1 MELSLSNK
9 LKIVVGQ
16 QMQLSLRVLQM
27 SNLQLEEY
35 MRSLFEENPL
45 LAEKAP
51 AERPPRSLSAA
62 ENAFRQS
69 GARYN
74 LEDAEFLQAGLHSES
89 FRDYVLAQINM
100 TKMPQKLRRE
110 LTWLCYELDE
120 RGYLPESPG
129 DLKPFGGSA
138 DEYAAAVEKLQSL
151 EPAGVGARSVQECLC
166 LQLKRGGVT
175 DELPY
180 ILCRGYL
187 DRLARG
193 QLNSIAKELNIS
205 TAKVDQAKKAVLAL
219 NPRITNGFAGGNA
232 AHYVIPDVEII
243 RDGDSL
249 EAVYAD
255 KYLPSYIIDPYYS
268 EMLRDENLSGA
279 EREYIQD
286 KLSQAQQA
294 LGIVEK
300 RRDTVLACA
309 KFILEKQR
317 AFFLDGSRKL
327 VPVSMTEA
335 AEQLGVHVSTVSRT
349 VHEKYILCEWGL
361 FPMDHF
367 FSREV
372 KGSMG
377 GTTANLEETIKDI
390 ISRED
395 PQKPLSDM
403 KIAEMVSAM
412 GLEVSRRTVAKYRD
426 KAAIP
431 PASARRER

>member
-1 MELSLSNK
+1 MELALSNK

-16 QMQLSLRVLQM
+16 QMQLSLKVLQM
-27 SNLQLEEY
+27 SSLQLEEY

-45 LAEKAP
+45 LAETPP
-51 AERPPRSLSAA
+51 AERLPRSLSAA
-62 ENAFRQS
+62 KNAFRQS
-69 GARYN
+69 GTRYN

-89 FRDYVLAQINM
+89 FLDYVLAQIN
-100 TKMPQKLRRE
+100 TAKIPQRLRQE

-120 RGYLPESPG
+120 RGYLPDPPS
-129 DLKPFGGSA
+129 DMTLFGGSS

-166 LQLKRGGVT
+166 LQLRRGGVT

-180 ILCRGYL
+180 ILCRRYL
-187 DRLARG
+187 DRLAHG

-205 TAKVDQAKKAVLAL
+205 TAKVEQAKKVVLAL
-219 NPRITNGFAGGNA
+219 NPLITNGFAGGDE
-232 AHYVIPDVEII
+232 AHYVIPDIEII
-243 RDGDSL
+243 RDGDRL

-255 KYLPSYIIDPYYS
+255 KYLPGYIIDPYYS
-268 EMLRDENLSGA
+268 EMLRDESLSGP

-300 RRDTVLACA
+300 RRNTVLTCA
-309 KFILEKQR
+309 EFILEKQR
-317 AFFLDGSRKL
+317 SFFLDGSKKL

-349 VHEKYILCEWGL
+349 VHEKYILCEWGV
-361 FPMDHF
+361 FPMSHF

-372 KGSMG
+372 KAAMG
-377 GTTANLEETIKDI
+377 GTTANLEDMIKDI
-390 ISRED
+390 ISHED

-403 KIAEMVSAM
+403 KIAEMVLAM

-431 PASARRER
+431 PASARRVR